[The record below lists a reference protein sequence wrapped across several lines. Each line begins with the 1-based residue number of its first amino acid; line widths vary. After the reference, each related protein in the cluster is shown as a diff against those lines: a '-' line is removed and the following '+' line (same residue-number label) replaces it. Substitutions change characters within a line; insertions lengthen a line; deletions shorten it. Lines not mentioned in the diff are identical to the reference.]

1 MRKILRVLASFF
13 FPSSPTIP
21 YLAEQAISLA
31 PPDDE
36 ISLAPTDD
44 FDDHSTINNG
54 NRCEITEVSTT
65 YACNLDRE
73 DSTPSFFASLP
84 YDPTTILRTDS
95 ESLAPPQFRI
105 HPHPTWPNTSAVWK
119 ADPLIIDPAISLRLS
134 FEEECHGAQFRI
146 QPEFTTASFGVP
158 VLVQGTSF
166 IFKGHED
173 PRIRYV
179 VEWCQWTDD
188 KNAYLKVVGMN
199 VAGLEYPYN
208 DHAHPTFILVAPR
221 HLSFVPCPPALVE
234 SAISPSVSLHTYLPW
249 IRRSPMK
256 GHDCVEKLEEGL
268 ANA

>member
-1 MRKILRVLASFF
+1 MKILQLFAHI
-13 FPSSPTIP
+13 FPSLFPTFSHHIDNATSPTTI
-21 YLAEQAISLA
+21 
-31 PPDDE
+31 DDNH
-36 ISLAPTDD
+36 SLAPTDN
-44 FDDHSTINNG
+44 FDDHSTITNG

-65 YACNLDRE
+65 YACNFNRK
-73 DSTPSFFASLP
+73 DSIPSFFASLP
-84 YDPTTILRTDS
+84 YDPTTLLRTDS

-105 HPHPTWPNTSAVWK
+105 HPHPTWPNMSAIWK
-119 ADPLIIDPAISLRLS
+119 ADPLIIDPAVSLRLS

-158 VLVQGTSF
+158 ALVQGTSF

-173 PRIRYV
+173 FRIRYV

-221 HLSFVPCPPALVE
+221 QLSFVPCPPALVE
-234 SAISPSVSLHTYLPW
+234 SAISPSVSPHTYLPW